1 MTVSVLKIVSTVNLT
16 TSSVGYGSAVG
27 TAVKQVI
34 KRAIF
39 SNFSGSSVTI
49 TVNIVPSTSPSTAN
63 QVINAHAIQAG
74 ETYVAPELSG
84 MVLQP
89 ADQIYASCS
98 AASAVNMTVSGIQV
112 S

>member
-1 MTVSVLKIVSTVNLT
+1 MTVSILKIVPTTNLT

-27 TAVKQVI
+27 TAVRQIV

-39 SNFSGSSVTI
+39 SNYSAASVTI
-49 TVNIVPSTSPSTAN
+49 TVNIVPSTSPGTDN
-63 QVINAHAIQAG
+63 QVINAHVLQAG

-89 ADQIYASCS
+89 LDQIYASCS
-98 AASAVNMTVSGIQV
+98 AANSVNMTVSGIQV